1 MCLPSFTVLHVCFVR
16 CHFDLLCTYCTDSRK
31 EALART
37 ISTSFDIEMG
47 SIRWKGLVLLGK
59 SKKSLI
65 ANNRGSRKLSSNSV
79 VKITYKSEGFALYIF
94 LIFLPHPN

>member
-1 MCLPSFTVLHVCFVR
+1 M
-16 CHFDLLCTYCTDSRK
+16 
-31 EALART
+31 EGAR
-37 ISTSFDIEMG
+37 SAE
-47 SIRWKGLVLLGK
+47 KK

-79 VKITYKSEGFALYIF
+79 VKFTCKSEEFALYIF